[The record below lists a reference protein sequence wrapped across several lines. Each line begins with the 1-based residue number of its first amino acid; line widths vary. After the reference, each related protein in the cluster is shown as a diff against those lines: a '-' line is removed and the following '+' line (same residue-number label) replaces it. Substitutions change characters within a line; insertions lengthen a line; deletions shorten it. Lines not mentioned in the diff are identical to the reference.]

1 MAHDDAY
8 ARLAET
14 LKSLHFA
21 AGGPERLTEAE
32 AVDVA
37 ALSLQTGIERH
48 VVATLLGG
56 GRAEETSVPARVR
69 GRLDFL
75 RVHYLR
81 KDGKPYSQQELA
93 AIAGVTR
100 QTLSEWYKRG
110 LPSLEAAER
119 LRQFF
124 NLTPGFFTTD
134 EPTALDLALV
144 PVLQELERKSDPLGP
159 LRTKAMYRLARRAP
173 SMPDGALEGLLYW
186 AERITRPQ
194 DGAGGAA
201 RGPQVQG
208 VERAGREGA

>member
-14 LKSLHFA
+14 LKALAFA
-21 AGGPERLTEAE
+21 AGQPERLTEVE

-37 ALSLQTGIERH
+37 ALSQHTGIEQQ
-48 VVATLLGG
+48 VVSTLLNG
-56 GRAEETSVPARVR
+56 GRAPETSVPARVR
-69 GRLDFL
+69 QRLDFL
-75 RVHYLR
+75 RAHYLR

-110 LPSLEAAER
+110 LPGLEAAER

-134 EPTALDLALV
+134 EPTALNLALA
-144 PVLQELERKSDPLGP
+144 PVLRELERRSDPLGP
-159 LRTKAMYRLARRAP
+159 LRTQAMYRLARRAP

-186 AERITRPQ
+186 AERITRPH
-194 DGAGGAA
+194 DEASGT
-201 RGPQVQG
+201 V
-208 VERAGREGA
+208 

>member
-21 AGGPERLTEAE
+21 AGGPERLAEAE

-48 VVATLLGG
+48 VVAALLGG

-134 EPTALDLALV
+134 EPTALNLALV

>member
-14 LKSLHFA
+14 LRALAFV
-21 AGGPERLTEAE
+21 AGQPERLTAVE

-37 ALSLQTGIERH
+37 ALSQQTGIEPQ
-48 VVATLLGG
+48 VVTALLEG
-56 GRAEETSVPARVR
+56 GRAEETSVPERVR

-75 RVHYLR
+75 RAHYLR

-110 LPSLEAAER
+110 LPGLEAAER

-134 EPTALDLALV
+134 EPTALNLALA
-144 PVLQELERKSDPLGP
+144 PVLLELERKSDPLGP
-159 LRTKAMYRLARRAP
+159 LRTQAMYRLARRAP

-194 DGAGGAA
+194 DEANEVA
-201 RGPQVQG
+201 
-208 VERAGREGA
+208 